1 MPLTPYEFA
10 PDPSLFNKHAFRQQ
24 LSEAKSKISLFKQ
37 SIKSV
42 QATLDQRFL
51 EGADIRDL
59 VHGRAWFI
67 DQLLSVAWEQF
78 DWPDNQISLLAVGG
92 YGRGELHPGSDIDLL
107 ILLRHDDDSPYRDSL
122 ERFVTFLW
130 DISLDIGHSVR
141 SLSDCEREAKA
152 DITVATNLLENRT
165 IVGHDSLREEMVKRL
180 GTEHMWSSSEFF
192 EAKWQEQITRHYKY
206 NNNEYNLEPNIK
218 SSPGGLRDIQMI
230 GWVAKRHFGTNTLEG
245 LMREGFL
252 TESEVRIMEQGQ
264 AFLWQVRYALH
275 MTAKRAE
282 DRLLFDHQRTLAEL
296 FGYADNDER
305 LAVEQFMRRYYRV
318 VMSLTELNDVLMQHF
333 DDAILQS
340 QHEVQITPLNRR
352 FQMVN
357 RKIEATH
364 PRVFEH
370 APFALL
376 EIFLLMAQ
384 NPQIESVRASTIRL
398 LRDNR
403 HLIDESFR
411 RDIRHSSLFM
421 ELLRSSGNVARQLR
435 RMSRYGI
442 LGKYLPEFGYAIG
455 LMQHDLFHIYTVDA
469 HTLLLLKFLHNFQK
483 EDARKT
489 FPFAAQLIHRLPKRE
504 LAYIAGLFHDI
515 GKGRGGDHSELGAR
529 DALHF
534 CEKHHI
540 SKHDARLVSWLV
552 EHHLLMS
559 MTAQKKDISDPDIIQ
574 EFAMT
579 VRDEVR
585 LDYLYVLTVADIN
598 ATNPNLWNS
607 WRATLLQQLY
617 VETKRA
623 LRRGLEN
630 PIDRQEWIDET
641 QQDALALLK
650 KWGVDE
656 TKIWPLWNT
665 LGEDYFLQD
674 SAREIAFQ
682 TEQILQHKTPELPLV
697 LVTNPKK
704 VDQVGGTKIFV
715 YTQEEP
721 HLFAATVAAM
731 QQLNLNIHDA
741 RISTSSSGYSLDT
754 YIVLE
759 HDNEPIRDPE
769 RIQQIKEVLIEE
781 LDDPADYS
789 DIVQRRV
796 ARQLKHF
803 TMPTQVIISNDP
815 ATLRTTLE
823 VIAPDR
829 PGLLA
834 RIGRIFV
841 EMDINLLSAKI
852 VTLGERV
859 EDIFVITDRKLGP
872 ISDPDLCRKLQ
883 QRICSELD
891 AQVTK
896 TL

>member
-1 MPLTPYEFA
+1 MPLTPYEFE
-10 PDPSLFNKHAFRQQ
+10 PDPSLFNKHTFRQQ
-24 LSEAKSKISLFKQ
+24 LADARSSITLFRQ
-37 SIKSV
+37 TIQTV
-42 QATLDQRFL
+42 QDELDQRFL

-67 DQLLSVAWEQF
+67 DQLLSVAWEEY
-78 DWPDNQISLLAVGG
+78 DWPDNHISLLAVGG
-92 YGRGELHPGSDIDLL
+92 YGRGELHPKSDIDLL
-107 ILLRHDDDSPYRDSL
+107 ILLRDDDDTPYRDNL

-165 IVGHDSLREEMVKRL
+165 ITGPDSLREAMITRL
-180 GTEHMWSSSEFF
+180 DTDKMWNSSEFF

-230 GWVAKRHFGTNTLEG
+230 GWVAKRHFGTRTLEG

-264 AFLWQVRYALH
+264 SFLWQVRYALH
-275 MTAKRAE
+275 MTAKRPE

-340 QHEVQITPLNRR
+340 RHEARIEPLNKR
-352 FQMVN
+352 FQIVN
-357 RKIEATH
+357 SKIEATH
-364 PRVFEH
+364 SRVFEQT
-370 APFALL
+370 PFALL

-411 RDIRHSSLFM
+411 QDIRHSSLFM
-421 ELLRSSGNVARQLR
+421 ELLRSPGNVARQLR

-469 HTLLLLKFLHNFQK
+469 HTLLLLKFMHKFQK
-483 EDARKT
+483 EEAKES
-489 FPFAAQLIHRLPKRE
+489 FPFASQIIHRLPKPE
-504 LAYIAGLFHDI
+504 LAIIAGLYHDI
-515 GKGRGGDHSELGAR
+515 GKGRGGDHSELGAK

-534 CEKHHI
+534 CERHHL

-552 EHHLLMS
+552 EQHLLMS
-559 MTAQKKDISDPDIIQ
+559 MTAQKKDISDPEIIQ
-574 EFAMT
+574 EFAQQ
-579 VRDEVR
+579 VRDEAR
-585 LDYLYVLTVADIN
+585 LNYLYVLTVADIN
-598 ATNPNLWNS
+598 ATNPSLWNS

-630 PIDRQEWIDET
+630 PMDREESVHET
-641 QQDALALLK
+641 QQDALALLR

-656 TKIWPLWNT
+656 TRIWPLWNT

-674 SAREIAFQ
+674 TAREIAFQ
-682 TEQILQHKTPELPLV
+682 TEQILQHKAPGIPLV
-697 LVTNPKK
+697 LVTNPNK
-704 VDQVGGTKIFV
+704 VEQVGGTKVFI
-715 YTQEEP
+715 YTEEEP

-731 QQLNLNIHDA
+731 EQLNLNIHDA
-741 RISTSSSGYSLDT
+741 RISSSSTNYSLDT

-759 HDNEPIRDPE
+759 HNGEPIRNPD
-769 RIQQIKEVLIEE
+769 RIHQIKQVLIEE
-781 LDDPADYS
+781 LDDPADYC
-789 DIVQRRV
+789 DIVQRRTP
-796 ARQLKHF
+796 RQLKHF
-803 TMPTQVIISNDP
+803 TMPTQVVISNDP
-815 ATLRTTLE
+815 FTQRTLIEVTT
-823 VIAPDR
+823 PDR

-841 EMDINLLSAKI
+841 EMDINLLNSRI

-859 EDIFVITDRKLGP
+859 EDTFVITDRDLKP
-872 ISDPDLCRKLQ
+872 ISDPDLCVQLR
-883 QRICSELD
+883 QRICRELD
-891 AQVTK
+891 EQVINGQ
-896 TL
+896 

>member
-1 MPLTPYEFA
+1 MPLTPYKFEA
-10 PDPSLFNKHAFRQQ
+10 DPSLFNKHTFRQQ
-24 LSEAKSKISLFKQ
+24 LKDSKSAISLFKQ
-37 SIKSV
+37 AIQTV
-42 QATLDQRFL
+42 QDKLNQLFLD
-51 EGADIRDL
+51 GADIRDL

-67 DQLLSVAWEQF
+67 DQLLSVAWEQY
-78 DWPDNQISLLAVGG
+78 DWPDNHISLIAVGG
-92 YGRGELHPGSDIDLL
+92 YGRGELHPQSDIDIL
-107 ILLRHDDDSPYRDSL
+107 ILLRHDDDTPYRENL
-122 ERFVTFLW
+122 QHFVTFLW

-141 SLSDCEREAKA
+141 SLNDCEREAKA
-152 DITVATNLLENRT
+152 DITVATNLQENRT
-165 IVGHDSLREEMVKRL
+165 ITGPDSLREEMITRIATDK
-180 GTEHMWSSSEFF
+180 MWSSSEFF

-230 GWVAKRHFGTNTLEG
+230 GWVAKRHFGTHTLED

-275 MTAKRAE
+275 MTAKRPE

-340 QHEVQITPLNRR
+340 QHEAQIEPLNRR
-352 FQMVN
+352 FQIVN
-357 RKIEATH
+357 GKIEATH
-364 PRVFEH
+364 SRVFEQT
-370 APFALL
+370 PFALL
-376 EIFLLMAQ
+376 EIFLLMAE
-384 NPQIESVRASTIRL
+384 NPQIASVRASTIRL
-398 LRDNR
+398 LRDHR

-411 RDIRHSSLFM
+411 QDIRHSSLFM
-421 ELLRSSGNVARQLR
+421 ELLRSPGNVARQLR

-469 HTLLLLKFLHNFQK
+469 HTLLLLKFLYKFQK
-483 EDARKT
+483 EESRKE
-489 FPFAAQLIHRLPKRE
+489 FPFAAQIIHRLPKPE
-504 LAYIAGLFHDI
+504 LAIIAGLYHDI
-515 GKGRGGDHSELGAR
+515 GKGRGGDHSELGAK
-529 DALHF
+529 DVLVF
-534 CEKHHI
+534 CERHHL
-540 SKHDARLVSWLV
+540 SKYDGRLVSWLV
-552 EHHLLMS
+552 EKHLLMS
-559 MTAQKKDISDPDIIQ
+559 MTAQKKDISDPEVIQ
-574 EFAMT
+574 EFAAI
-579 VRDEVR
+579 VRDEAR
-585 LDYLYVLTVADIN
+585 LNYLYVLTVADIN

-630 PIDRQEWIDET
+630 PMDRQEWIEET
-641 QQDALALLK
+641 QQDALALLN
-650 KWGVDE
+650 KWGVKD
-656 TKIWPLWNT
+656 TQTWPLWNT
-665 LGEDYFLQD
+665 LGEEYFLQD
-674 SAREIAFQ
+674 TAREIAFQ
-682 TEQILQHKTPELPLV
+682 TEQILQHKEPNLPLV
-697 LVTNPKK
+697 LVTNPNK
-704 VDQVGGTKIFV
+704 VEQVGGTKVFI

-731 QQLNLNIHDA
+731 EQLNLNIHDA
-741 RISTSSSGYSLDT
+741 RISSSTNNYSLDT

-759 HDNEPIRDPE
+759 HNGEPIRDPE
-769 RIQQIKEVLIEE
+769 RIKHIKEVLFEE

-789 DIVQRRV
+789 DIVQRRTP
-796 ARQLKHF
+796 RQLKHF
-803 TMPTQVIISNDP
+803 TMPTQVTISTDP
-815 ATLRTTLE
+815 QTQRTLLE
-823 VIAPDR
+823 VLTPDR

-841 EMDINLLSAKI
+841 EMDINLLNSKI

-859 EDIFVITDRKLGP
+859 EDTFIITDANLKP
-872 ISDPDLCRKLQ
+872 ISDADVCYKLRD
-883 QRICSELD
+883 RICSELD
-891 AQVTK
+891 EQVSND
-896 TL
+896 